1 VKFTSIVV
9 PSYAYTVIKIGFLK
23 QLVMDEVML
32 QKLDEITDIREFVDF
47 ISRYY
52 PGLNFNTY
60 TIEEIEKALFH
71 NYIKLIGKII
81 QYSPLNMR
89 IFLRDYLMKYEITN
103 IKRIIL
109 GTILGMNAIDKSLMV
124 NKLVEKYLN
133 HTDFINKLIEI
144 PSLDELQLFMR
155 STKYN
160 KVIREGILYF
170 KNTNE
175 IFVLEAFLD
184 QLYYNNMK
192 RDMKHLNK
200 KEMKFISLYTE
211 YISEIYNLNLIY
223 RSIINNIDRNLI
235 LQLLAENFLF
245 FDKEL
250 LHKLMNLTNIEDF
263 YSMLNQHLKKNKEI
277 KFFLSRSP
285 LNREHLIWS
294 LEKLYLDYYFKTF
307 EMKLDDIE
315 YQAIYKILEVLIK
328 KDKEIRLYILPKV
341 VDILHEKYQLL
352 K

>member
-1 VKFTSIVV
+1 M

-23 QLVMDEVML
+23 QLIMNEETL
-32 QKLDEITDIREFVDF
+32 QKLDEITEIREFVDF

-60 TIEEIEKALFH
+60 VIEDIEKALFH

-81 QYSPLNMR
+81 QYSPSNMR
-89 IFLRDYLMKYEITN
+89 IFLRDYLMKYEIMN
-103 IKRIIL
+103 IKSVIL
-109 GTILGMNAIDKSLMV
+109 GTILGMSVTEKSLMV

-133 HTDFINKLIEI
+133 HTDFINELIEI

-175 IFVLEAFLD
+175 IFVLETFLD

-192 RDMKHLNK
+192 RDMKHLNM
-200 KEMKFISLYTE
+200 KEKMLISLYTE

-223 RSIINNIDRNLI
+223 RGIINNVDRNLI
-235 LQLLAENFLF
+235 LQLLVDSNLF
-245 FDKEL
+245 FDKEIFL
-250 LHKLMNLTNIEDF
+250 KLMSLTNIEDF
-263 YSMLNQHLKKNKEI
+263 TLLLNQHLRNNKEI
-277 KFFLSRSP
+277 RSYLLRSP
-285 LNREHLIWS
+285 LNQEHLIWS
-294 LEKLYLDYYFKTF
+294 LEKLYLQYYFKTF

-328 KDKEIRLYILPKV
+328 KDKEIRLYILPKI

>member
-1 VKFTSIVV
+1 MNEET
-9 PSYAYTVIKIGFLK
+9 
-23 QLVMDEVML
+23 L
-32 QKLDEITDIREFVDF
+32 QKLDEITEIREFVDF

-60 TIEEIEKALFH
+60 VIEDIEKALFH

-81 QYSPLNMR
+81 QYSPSNMR
-89 IFLRDYLMKYEITN
+89 IFLRDYLMKYEIMN
-103 IKRIIL
+103 IKSVIL
-109 GTILGMNAIDKSLMV
+109 GTILGMSVTEKSLMV

-133 HTDFINKLIEI
+133 HTDFINELIEI

-175 IFVLEAFLD
+175 IFVLETFLD

-192 RDMKHLNK
+192 RDMKHLNM
-200 KEMKFISLYTE
+200 KEKMLISLYTE

-223 RSIINNIDRNLI
+223 RGIINNVDRNLI
-235 LQLLAENFLF
+235 LQLLVDSNLF
-245 FDKEL
+245 FDKEIFL
-250 LHKLMNLTNIEDF
+250 KLMSLTNIEDF
-263 YSMLNQHLKKNKEI
+263 TLLLNQHLRNNKEI
-277 KFFLSRSP
+277 RSYLLRSP
-285 LNREHLIWS
+285 LNQEHLIWS
-294 LEKLYLDYYFKTF
+294 LEKLYLQYYFKTF

-328 KDKEIRLYILPKV
+328 KDKEIRLYILPKI